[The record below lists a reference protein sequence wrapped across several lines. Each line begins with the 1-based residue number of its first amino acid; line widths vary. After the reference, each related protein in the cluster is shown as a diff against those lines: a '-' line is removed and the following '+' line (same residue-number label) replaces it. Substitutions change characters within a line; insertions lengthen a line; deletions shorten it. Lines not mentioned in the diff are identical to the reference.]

1 MNTTESPTPTSNR
14 TTPPVTVTA
23 QPAGTAPIDFQ
34 AVREDHPTTWQAAL
48 DADPTVTD
56 GGRPDLFLV
65 DTGQEIP
72 QNCSLARTPDGRHA
86 GWCSCQ
92 IFDTAGVCPH
102 LCVLRQ
108 RAALNTLSIPLRER

>member
-14 TTPPVTVTA
+14 TTPTVTVTA
-23 QPAGTAPIDFQ
+23 QPAGTVPIDFQ

-48 DADPTVTD
+48 DADLTVTD
-56 GGRPDLFLV
+56 GGRPDLFLI

-72 QNCSLARTPDGRHA
+72 QNCSLARTPDGKHA

-92 IFDTAGVCPH
+92 MLDAAGVCPH

-108 RAALNTLSIPLRER
+108 RAALDTLSIPLRER